1 MILECVKLYGDM
13 EIVTKTHDIIIKAMG
28 IVTNTLKLW
37 QKTEILVI

>member
-28 IVTNTLKLW
+28 IVTNT
-37 QKTEILVI
+37 